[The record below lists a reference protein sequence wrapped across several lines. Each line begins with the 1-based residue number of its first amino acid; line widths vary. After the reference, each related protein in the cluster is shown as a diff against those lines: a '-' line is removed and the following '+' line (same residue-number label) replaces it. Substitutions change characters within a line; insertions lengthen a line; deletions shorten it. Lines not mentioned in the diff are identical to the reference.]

1 MFKIENLKYIKN
13 TNNQMSS
20 YNYHTVCQSMSL
32 FGTQVVLNIL
42 LLLNIIVTAVR
53 DFLNILWAIK
63 EMFRYEYNQKIIIV
77 SCLLTYVVNKYI
89 EVNYTRFM
97 HKIPVGFVGFY
108 LIMRVL
114 KYYEEYVLLNKDP
127 FHDGSPED
135 MVRLNRA
142 LGYLSIKSN
151 HSIGFES
158 GNLEFYE
165 DWKKTQEELKLK
177 KAQEQYDCSDDENDE
192 NEESGE
198 KSDSDD
204 SSDLEC
210 CDECGEKDIDPNDLG
225 EGDLN
230 LADIGGGY
238 AHEYCVSDKMMKEY
252 RKAIGG
258 EVSED
263 DETDEELEEI
273 TNSDFTKNEE
283 SMDNDDDEPIKR
295 GWFNWNKEEQH
306 RKTT

>member
-1 MFKIENLKYIKN
+1 
-13 TNNQMSS
+13 
-20 YNYHTVCQSMSL
+20 MSL

-42 LLLNIIVTAVR
+42 LLLNIIVTIVR

-63 EMFRYEYNQKIIIV
+63 EMCRYEYNQKIIIV
-77 SCLLTYVVNKYI
+77 SCLLTYIVNKYI
-89 EVNYTRFM
+89 EANYTRFM
-97 HKIPVGFVGFY
+97 HKIPAGFVGFY

-114 KYYEEYVLLNKDP
+114 KYYEEYVLLNKNP
-127 FHDGSPED
+127 FQDGSPED

-151 HSIGFES
+151 HSISFES
-158 GNLEFYE
+158 GALEFYE
-165 DWKKTQEELKLK
+165 DWKKNQEEKKLQ
-177 KAQEQYDCSDDENDE
+177 KAQEQYESSEYENDD
-192 NEESGE
+192 NDE

-225 EGDLN
+225 ECDLN

-238 AHEYCVSDKMMKEY
+238 AHDYCVSDEKMKEY
-252 RKAIGG
+252 RKLIGG

-263 DETDEELEEI
+263 DETDEELEQI
-273 TNSDFTKNEE
+273 TNRDFAKNSSTK
-283 SMDNDDDEPIKR
+283 DLYFPYVKR
-295 GWFNWNKEEQH
+295 YVH
-306 RKTT
+306 DI

>member
-1 MFKIENLKYIKN
+1 
-13 TNNQMSS
+13 MSS
-20 YNYHTVCQSMSL
+20 SNYHTVCQSMSL
-32 FGTQVVLNIL
+32 FGTQVVFNMLLILNIM
-42 LLLNIIVTAVR
+42 ITIVR

-63 EMFRYEYNQKIIIV
+63 EVCRYEYNQKIIIV
-77 SCLLTYVVNKYI
+77 SCFLTYGVNKYI
-89 EVNYTRFM
+89 EANYTRFM
-97 HKIPVGFVGFY
+97 HKIPAGFVGFY

-114 KYYEEYVLLNKDP
+114 KYYEEYVLLSKDP
-127 FHDGSPED
+127 FNDGSPED
-135 MVRLNRA
+135 MVRLSRA
-142 LGYLSIKSN
+142 LGYLSVKPN
-151 HSIGFES
+151 HSIKFES
-158 GNLEFYE
+158 GALEFYE
-165 DWKKTQEELKLK
+165 DWKEQQKEKELQ
-177 KAQEQYDCSDDENDE
+177 KAQKQYESSEYEDEGDDEND
-192 NEESGE
+192 E

-238 AHEYCVSDKMMKEY
+238 AHEHCVSDKTMKEY

-258 EVSED
+258 EVSD

-273 TNSDFTKNEE
+273 NNSDFTKNEE
-283 SMDNDDDEPIKR
+283 ANDDDDESIKR
-295 GWFNWNKEEQH
+295 GWFNWMKEEQH

>member
-1 MFKIENLKYIKN
+1 
-13 TNNQMSS
+13 MSS
-20 YNYHTVCQSMSL
+20 SNYHTVCQSMSL
-32 FGTQVVLNIL
+32 FGTRVVLNIL
-42 LLLNIIVTAVR
+42 LLLNIIVTIVR

-63 EMFRYEYNQKIIIV
+63 EMCRYEYNQKIIIV
-77 SCLLTYVVNKYI
+77 SCFLTYGVNKYI
-89 EVNYTRFM
+89 EANYTRFM
-97 HKIPVGFVGFY
+97 HKIPAGFVGFY

-114 KYYEEYVLLNKDP
+114 KYYEEYVLLNKNP
-127 FHDGSPED
+127 FQDGSPED

-142 LGYLSIKSN
+142 LGYLSVKPN
-151 HSIGFES
+151 HSIKFES
-158 GNLEFYE
+158 GALEFYE
-165 DWKKTQEELKLK
+165 DWKEQQKEKELQ
-177 KAQEQYDCSDDENDE
+177 KAQKQYESSEYEDEGDDEND
-192 NEESGE
+192 E

-238 AHEYCVSDKMMKEY
+238 AHEHCVSDKTMKEY

-263 DETDEELEEI
+263 DETDQELEEI
-273 TNSDFTKNEE
+273 NNSDFTKNEE
-283 SMDNDDDEPIKR
+283 SIDNEDDDEPIKR

>member
-1 MFKIENLKYIKN
+1 MITI
-13 TNNQMSS
+13 
-20 YNYHTVCQSMSL
+20 
-32 FGTQVVLNIL
+32 
-42 LLLNIIVTAVR
+42 VR
-53 DFLNILWAIK
+53 DLLNILWAIK
-63 EMFRYEYNQKIIIV
+63 EVCRYEYNQKIIIV
-77 SCLLTYVVNKYI
+77 SCFLTYGVNKYI
-89 EVNYTRFM
+89 EANYTRFM
-97 HKIPVGFVGFY
+97 HKIPAGFVGFY

-114 KYYEEYVLLNKDP
+114 KYYEEYVLLNKNP
-127 FHDGSPED
+127 FQDGSPED

-151 HSIGFES
+151 HSISFES
-158 GNLEFYE
+158 GALEFYE
-165 DWKKTQEELKLK
+165 DWKKNQEEKKLQ
-177 KAQEQYDCSDDENDE
+177 KAQEQYESSEYENDD
-192 NEESGE
+192 NDE

-225 EGDLN
+225 ECDLN

-238 AHEYCVSDKMMKEY
+238 AHDYCVSDEKMKEY

-263 DETDEELEEI
+263 DETDEELEQI
-273 TNSDFTKNEE
+273 TNSDFAKNNE
-283 SMDNDDDEPIKR
+283 SIDNEDDDEPIKR